1 MQDVRDMVKK
11 NVKRSLV
18 FLILLSLLCTTSAVQ
33 TNFFSTSTK
42 KGFTSPTPQSSDV
55 LKNKVFAVRE
65 TPDFYDVMIDNV
77 SLAGVIDFTGYGY
90 VLIQD
95 SEFVEDSDLNVYGNV
110 IVFVQNV
117 NFSTATYNFK
127 VWDNAQLI
135 VTNAETDGYSNFSI
149 TVSGNGIV
157 ELKDT
162 NFGIQQITASGDSAV
177 TLENHNQTYATNFT
191 GSFSGHS
198 KLNLTGFISL
208 GSSFILY
215 LYSSAEAT
223 ITDSILSTS
232 GVVSLTAYDYSKIS
246 LKNVDFGNYVN
257 SRNLTLQQSS
267 TAYIYNASYI
277 DHIWLQMVYGTTVGF
292 IAEANVTMINS
303 TVGTFY
309 SESCRKSYIY
319 NSTIDTIQSS
329 TILEGKTVTIKSDTY
344 SSDWTNSVIADA
356 ATTYTTWTMLQK
368 YFVKSSTVDIEN
380 STVSELY
387 SDDSTFNVY
396 NSTIQKS
403 YIKNSVF
410 SFNASK
416 FYDTYSISYVLNST
430 FIFDNSSTT
439 DAYMLN
445 FRFSN
450 VVFKNLNTTPNSATQ
465 YYFYESNFTVRDCNI
480 QDTTEQS
487 IFFYDTDTQVNYLV
501 FENVTWPKFNLET
514 HGGSA
519 SLYNTYIAIGGSV
532 DVYGGTLNGENT
544 TFRYFDINNLP
555 SNVTL
560 TNVTITERLLLMS
573 DSNVTIR
580 DSSIKTLFI
589 SIDDDI
595 YTTPVTLINTNVTDK
610 LINGLALRSGA
621 LRINGS
627 QLVNMST
634 PDPDYC
640 VFAMYDANS
649 IINNELFY
657 IVYVSNAT
665 LYLNNIA
672 WVNLPVLNS
681 SHLEST
687 NSSIGTF
694 NSTSS
699 TILSNDT
706 MFSNFYAFNSS
717 ASLNNVTISSDVSIT
732 YCNFTAENNTKIT
745 GFFSATNS
753 NVTLN
758 NVTMG
763 TMSASESK
771 VDGEFITATS
781 VTVND
786 ELLPSARTVEFRFV
800 NSTINSFEAATE
812 EDTVIINSTIG
823 TMLFYYRN
831 ATVINSTI
839 TTLYQFAIYNNS
851 GTLYNDIA
859 TGISW
864 NVTTLINSQAAA
876 TVFAG
881 IIVLHGTVNVE
892 NSTVMLLATA
902 NDGKIIA
909 NNISQIG
916 MIQGVDSGYIRLDST
931 TINSDFETI
940 SLYNNSVLEL
950 HNVTIHFANTSDA
963 QNFIIYDSGNLT
975 AIQLSLEF
983 IGSLSTVYTLMEF
996 ANTSTGHF
1004 DNLTVNYNDPDMILT
1019 FKASGGANIYVTHSN
1034 HTSVMAEDGAVIK
1047 LIDSDCNGYVYL
1059 RDDTTFVLNNTEGGH
1074 SVDAVAS
1081 GVNIDS
1087 FGNLYLDQQGHAML
1101 YVYNGFV
1108 GSVLISYDST
1118 ARVRNSTIINL
1129 LLLKSVIL
1137 DAKNVTADKIG
1148 IIDESSDLV
1157 NEQLKAGILDV
1168 YAEMRIDNTTVN
1180 TLSMPYYFVGKGVI
1194 EVNSTTVAYSG
1205 VTYEQQGYITDTSIK
1220 MVQLYSLYM
1229 NGTINCTIHDFINN
1243 ASYVQILG
1251 GAFFNT
1257 THDTGAPKIETS
1269 TDYYEYEENSF
1280 DVATPTF
1287 TIYDLM
1293 PYQYKLYRNDTLIEQ
1308 DTFSNGIP
1316 ISLNLIGLSAG
1327 VYNFTI
1333 EASDAFYQTSVAT
1346 IMVKIYPRQ
1355 APIFVNKPDSLY
1367 YVRSNTDA
1375 LFQWTCTDMFPHN
1388 YTIYLNDTLV
1398 KSGDWTDNVP
1408 VNYTF
1413 NSDLSSGTFILNATF
1428 FDKGNS
1434 GTTQLITIVLDNTA
1448 PSLSVTPEAWEQEE
1462 GGPYTLLTFTI
1473 LDNNNGT
1480 YTIYEGDTVV
1490 VSGIY
1495 VPSTFTV
1502 KVNTSNFDGMGVHKI
1517 SLVANG
1523 GIGNERTLNTTVITY
1538 HNEGPEIIS
1547 SLEHEYTIKVNEQLP
1562 LNWTAK
1568 DKFPGTYE
1576 IAVRGIIVKQGTWD
1590 NNTLLSY
1597 VFQANESGDYEVQLR
1612 VYDLAK
1618 NPSAFIMMIHVEGG
1632 GGEEPFPQLD
1642 ITLLAIIAVIAV
1654 AVVVVVVVMHKKRKS
1669 SK

>member
-1 MQDVRDMVKK
+1 MVKK

-18 FLILLSLLCTTSAVQ
+18 FLILLSLLCTASAVQ

-55 LKNKVFAVRE
+55 IKNKVFAVRE
-65 TPDFYDVMIDNV
+65 TPDFYDVVIDNV

-90 VLIQD
+90 VLIQN

-135 VTNAETDGYSNFSI
+135 VSNAETDGYSNFSI

-177 TLENHNQTYATNFT
+177 TLENHNQTYATNFI

-208 GSSFILY
+208 GGSFILY
-215 LYSSAEAT
+215 LYSGAEAT

-257 SRNLTLQQSS
+257 SRNLTLWQSS

-319 NSTIDTIQSS
+319 NSTVDTIQSS

-368 YFVKSSTVDIEN
+368 YFVKSSTVNIEN

-410 SFNASK
+410 SFNASM
-416 FYDTYSISYVLNST
+416 FYDTYSTSYVLNST
-430 FIFDNSSTT
+430 FLFDNSSTT
-439 DAYMLN
+439 KAYMLN
-445 FRFSN
+445 FRSSN
-450 VVFKNLNTTPNSATQ
+450 VVFKNLNTTPNDATH
-465 YYFYESNFTVRDCNI
+465 YYFYESNFTVRNCNI
-480 QDTTEQS
+480 QDTIEQW
-487 IFFYDTDTQVNYLV
+487 IFFYDTDTQMNYLV
-501 FENVTWPKFNLET
+501 FENVTWPEFDMET

-519 SLYNTYIAIGGSV
+519 SLYNTYIATGGSV

-544 TFRYFDINNLP
+544 TFRYLTIDNPP

-560 TNVTITERLLLMS
+560 TNVTINERLLLMS

-580 DSSIKTLFI
+580 DSSINRIEIEAEAGIVTN
-589 SIDDDI
+589 
-595 YTTPVTLINTNVTDK
+595 PVTLINTNITDY
-610 LINGLALRSGA
+610 LANGLVLRSGA
-621 LRINGS
+621 LKIDGS

-634 PDPDYC
+634 PNPDYS
-640 VFAMYDANS
+640 VSIVYDANS
-649 IINNELFY
+649 IINKEFFWV
-657 IVYVSNAT
+657 VYVFNAT
-665 LYLNNIA
+665 IYLNNMGTYI
-672 WVNLPVLNS
+672 PVLNS
-681 SHLEST
+681 SCLVST
-687 NSSIGTF
+687 NSLIGLP

-699 TILSNDT
+699 TVLANNT
-706 MFSNFYAFNSS
+706 EFYIFNAINSTVT
-717 ASLNNVTISSDVSIT
+717 LNNVTISNDASIT
-732 YCNFTAENNTKIT
+732 YCNFTAENNTKII
-745 GFFSATNS
+745 GLFSATNS

-758 NVTMG
+758 NVTMS

-771 VDGEFITATS
+771 VDGEFVTATT
-781 VTVND
+781 VTVDD

-812 EDTVIINSTIG
+812 EDNVIINSTIG

-851 GTLYNDIA
+851 GTFYNDIA

-881 IIVLHGTVNVE
+881 IIVIHGTVNVE
-892 NSTVMLLATA
+892 NSTVMLLAAA

-916 MIQGVDSGYIRLDST
+916 MIQVFESGYIRLDNT

-963 QNFIIYDSGNLT
+963 QNFTIYDSGNLT

-1004 DNLTVNYNDPDMILT
+1004 DNLTVNYSDSDIILT
-1019 FKASGGANIYVTHSN
+1019 FKASGGANVYVTHSN
-1034 HTSVMAEDGAVIK
+1034 LTSVMAEDATIIK
-1047 LIDSDCNGYVYL
+1047 LIDSDCNGYVFL
-1059 RDDTTFVLNNTEGGH
+1059 RDYSNFTLNNTEGGH
-1074 SVDAVAS
+1074 SVAAVTS
-1081 GVNIDS
+1081 GINIDS
-1087 FGNLYLDQQGHAML
+1087 YGNLYLEQEGQAEIHI
-1101 YVYNGFV
+1101 YNGFV
-1108 GSVLISYDST
+1108 GSVLVSYDST
-1118 ARVRNSTIINL
+1118 AQVRDSTIINL

-1137 DAKNVTADKIG
+1137 DAKNVTADIIG
-1148 IIDESSDLV
+1148 IIDESSDLA
-1157 NEQLKAGILDV
+1157 NEQVKAGILGV
-1168 YAEMRIDNTTVN
+1168 YAEMHVDNTTVN
-1180 TLSMPYYFVGKGVI
+1180 TLSAPYYFMGKGVI
-1194 EVNSTTVAYSG
+1194 DINSTTVAHSG
-1205 VTYEQQGYITDTSIK
+1205 VTYEQQGYITDTNIK
-1220 MVQLYSLYM
+1220 EVQLYSLYM
-1229 NGTINCTIHDFINN
+1229 NGTINCTIHDFISN
-1243 ASYVQILG
+1243 ATYTQILG

-1269 TDYYEYEENSF
+1269 TDYYDYEENSF
-1280 DVATPTF
+1280 DIAIPTF
-1287 TIYDLM
+1287 TIYDLT

-1327 VYNFTI
+1327 GYNFTI
-1333 EASDAFYQTSVAT
+1333 EAIDAFYQTSVAT
-1346 IMVKIYPRQ
+1346 IMVKIYPGQ
-1355 APIFVNKPDSLY
+1355 APTFVNKPASLY
-1367 YVRSNTDA
+1367 YVRSSTDA
-1375 LFQWTCTDMFPHN
+1375 LLQWTCTDMFPNN

-1428 FDKGNS
+1428 FDKGNR

-1462 GGPYTLLTFTI
+1462 GGPFTLLTFTI
-1473 LDNNNGT
+1473 SDNNNGT
-1480 YTIYEGDTVV
+1480 YTIYEGDTVI
-1490 VSGIY
+1490 VSGTY
-1495 VPSTFTV
+1495 DPSTFTV
-1502 KVNTSNFDGMGVHKI
+1502 TVNTSNFDDMGIHKI

-1523 GIGNERTLNTTVITY
+1523 GIGNEKTLNTTVTTY
-1538 HNEGPEIIS
+1538 HNEGPLIIT

-1632 GGEEPFPQLD
+1632 GGGEALPPLD
-1642 ITLLAIIAVIAV
+1642 IILLAIIAVIAV
-1654 AVVVVVVVMHKKRKS
+1654 AVVVAVIVLRKKRKS
-1669 SK
+1669 HK